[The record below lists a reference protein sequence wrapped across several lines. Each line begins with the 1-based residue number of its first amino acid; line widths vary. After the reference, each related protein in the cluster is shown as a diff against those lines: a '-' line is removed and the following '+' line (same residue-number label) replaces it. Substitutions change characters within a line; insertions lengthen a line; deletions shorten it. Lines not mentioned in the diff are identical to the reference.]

1 MQNNE
6 DLIRQ
11 ADIQEIAEAGRKIYE
26 EVKSQYEPQ
35 HNGKF
40 LAIDIETKNVYMGET
55 TSEAVEQA
63 RVAYPQRVFYVVK
76 IGFSVSEVLA
86 GLQEVEA

>member
-6 DLIRQ
+6 ELIRQ

-26 EVKSQYEPQ
+26 EVKFQYEPQ

-40 LAIDIETKNVYMGET
+40 VAIDTESKNVYMGET
-55 TSEAVEQA
+55 TAEAVEQA
-63 RVAYPQRVFYVVK
+63 RAAHSEKVFYVVK
-76 IGFSVSEVLA
+76 VGFSVSEVLA
-86 GLQEVEA
+86 ALERADA

>member
-1 MQNNE
+1 MSNE

-11 ADIQEIAEAGRKIYE
+11 ANIQEIAEAGSQIYE
-26 EVKSQYEPQ
+26 ETKSQYEPQ

-40 LAIDIETKNVYMGET
+40 LAIDTESRNVYMGET
-55 TSEAVEQA
+55 TVEAVEQA
-63 RVAYPQRVFYVVK
+63 RVAHPQRVFYVVK

-86 GLQEVEA
+86 TLARGDI

>member
-6 DLIRQ
+6 ELIRQ

-35 HNGKF
+35 NNGKF
-40 LAIDIETKNVYMGET
+40 LAIDTESKNVYMRET

-63 RVAYPQRVFYVVK
+63 RAAHPEKVFYVVK

-86 GLQEVEA
+86 ALEGADT